1 MISFVLVQLIRSS
14 VIASVPIVLF
24 GFAITI
30 IAFYSGYN
38 AIIRKDLIGMGEPLY
53 ISWLFVAIIV
63 TCFLDVFIARAQM
76 NRKLDSQFLGKF
88 LRSPKTSKP
97 QSIQCL
103 KQTRPSIWGAL
114 LWQQYRQLRLPA
126 ALWIGITFCAT
137 FLIWL
142 KHYTASVR
150 SLGSDPI
157 LAIIAWLGVLSIGV
171 LTFYQ
176 GSRRGEKAFL
186 SNRGMN
192 PITVWWTRVI
202 PALIASLPIQIIL
215 VIVLS
220 LPSLITGQLQQ
231 STINPFEA
239 VTFTMSVFV
248 SGLLASQSIE
258 RPVFAFL
265 VAPCLFFFLAAM
277 PQVWAPDAKKSP
289 IVITVILLFGSW
301 KLTRRWMDGQVNFRF
316 AVSVVGYITLATL
329 PWPIIYYVTQ

>member
-63 TCFLDVFIARAQM
+63 TCFLDAFIARAQM

-97 QSIQCL
+97 QTIQCL

-114 LWQQYRQLRLPA
+114 IWQQYRQLRLPA
-126 ALWIGITFCAT
+126 ALWIGVTLFAT
-137 FLIWL
+137 FLTWL
-142 KHYTASVR
+142 KQYTASV
-150 SLGSDPI
+150 SSPGQDPI
-157 LAIIAWLGVLSIGV
+157 LAITACLGVLSIGV

-186 SNRGMN
+186 ANRGVN
-192 PITVWWTRVI
+192 PSTVWWTRVI
-202 PALIASLPIQIIL
+202 PALIVSLPIQIIL
-215 VIVLS
+215 VINILF
-220 LPSLITGQLQQ
+220 PALITGQLQQ
-231 STINPFEA
+231 STIEPFLA
-239 VTFTMSVFV
+239 VTVTILVFV
-248 SGLLASQSIE
+248 SGILASQSIE

-265 VAPCLFFFLAAM
+265 VAPCLFFFIVAM
-277 PQVWAPDAKKSP
+277 PQVWAPDAETSP
-289 IVITVILLFGSW
+289 ILITVILLFGSW

-316 AVSVVGYITLATL
+316 AVSVVGYITLAAL
-329 PWPIIYYVTQ
+329 PWP